1 MIIYMDMLIKL
12 TLAVILGGMVGY
24 EREHRSSPAGL
35 RTHILVCIG
44 ATLVQI
50 TAFDFYY
57 SHRSQLNID
66 PLRMGAQVVS
76 GIGFLGAG
84 TIIKEGAN
92 IRGLTTAAS
101 LWAVGCLG
109 ITIGTGLYIEA
120 VAATIF
126 IYASLEGLRRIERR
140 IAREKR
146 KLWISIMVEG
156 SGGRLLDVANML
168 DFMGIDAENVESEKL
183 DERVNIKFELK
194 VPGHITDERLME
206 KLMLLDGV
214 SSVKFISK

>member
-1 MIIYMDMLIKL
+1 MSMYLGMLIKL
-12 TLAVILGGMVGY
+12 TLAVILGGVVGY

-44 ATLVQI
+44 AAIVQI
-50 TAFDFYY
+50 TAFDFYNT
-57 SHRSQLNID
+57 HKGQFNTD
-66 PLRMGAQVVS
+66 PMRMGAQVVS

-109 ITIGTGLYIEA
+109 IAVGTGLYFEA
-120 VAATIF
+120 ITATIF

-146 KLWISIMVEG
+146 KLSVLITSEK
-156 SGGRLLDVANML
+156 SSGRLVEIGNML

-183 DERVNIKFELK
+183 EEKIDIKIDLK
-194 VPGHITDERLME
+194 VPTHITNERLME
-206 KLMLLDGV
+206 KLMLLDGIT
-214 SSVKFISK
+214 SVKFIA